1 MVELKSGLG
10 LFDVMNLVIGA
21 IVGADI
27 YIAAAFGAGYLGP
40 ASLIAWI
47 IAGIMAIIIALSFA
61 ECSSIL
67 PRVGGPYAYVKEAFG
82 DFWGFLAGWSL
93 IIAEWSAIAVFPLAF
108 VAYLTY
114 FYHSMPQSIQIL
126 IKVLFVLFLTV
137 INLLGARQGGKLN
150 DILTILKIAPII
162 LFTIIG
168 IAYFIIKPSLLIT
181 HLTPFVPL
189 GFGNIGN
196 ALVLIFWAYVG
207 FELVTIPSDEIID
220 PKRTIPLAIGVG
232 MAVITVF
239 YFLTNFVVVGAVP
252 WMELSTS
259 SAPLTLAGYAI
270 IGSVGA
276 IILSVGALFSISGSD
291 EAGILCSARIPYAMA
306 GDGLLPHFFAKIH
319 PKYNTPYISL
329 IIQNT
334 ITLIAAIFGTISQ
347 LIILSVFTILFCYLL
362 TCLSVFPLRK
372 NLGGGIKLPT
382 IIPVLGIIIIIY
394 MITQTALNQ
403 IMIGTILILLGIPIY
418 LKYAPKTQIKTVKR
432 DIELCRGY
440 CKTCVRACC
449 RRLPSQ
455 EPFLAHVIWHLRN
468 FVKRI

>member
-1 MVELKSGLG
+1 MAELKGGLG

-47 IAGIMAIIIALSFA
+47 IAGVMAIIIALSFA

-67 PRVGGPYAYVKEAFG
+67 PRVGGPYAYVREAFG
-82 DFWGFLAGWSL
+82 DFWGFLTGWSL

-114 FYHSMPQSIQIL
+114 FYHDMPQSIQIL
-126 IKVLFVLFLTV
+126 IKVLFVLFLTF

-150 DILTILKIAPII
+150 DILTILKIAPIL

-168 IAYFIIKPSLLIT
+168 IAYFIIKPALLVT
-181 HLTPFVPL
+181 HLTPFAPL
-189 GFGNIGN
+189 GFGGLGS
-196 ALVLIFWAYVG
+196 ALILIFWAYVG
-207 FELVTIPSDEIID
+207 FELVTIPSDDIIN
-220 PKRTIPLAIGVG
+220 PKKTIPLAIGVG

-239 YFLTNFVVVGAVP
+239 YFITNFVVVGAVP

-259 SAPLTLAGYAI
+259 SAPLTLAGYAL

-306 GDGLLPHFFAKIH
+306 GDGLLPHFFAKVH

-334 ITLIAAIFGTISQ
+334 VTLIAAIFGTISQ

-362 TCLSVFPLRK
+362 TCISVFPLRK
-372 NLGGGIKLPT
+372 NLGGGIKIPR

-394 MITQTALNQ
+394 MITQTAPNQ

-418 LKYAPKTQIKTVKR
+418 LKYVPRTQIKTVRR
-432 DIELCRGY
+432 DIEFCTGY
-440 CKTCVRACC
+440 CKTCFRACC

-455 EPFLAHVIWHLRN
+455 EPFLAHVLWHLRN
-468 FVKRI
+468 FIKRI

>member
-1 MVELKSGLG
+1 
-10 LFDVMNLVIGA
+10 
-21 IVGADI
+21 
-27 YIAAAFGAGYLGP
+27 
-40 ASLIAWI
+40 
-47 IAGIMAIIIALSFA
+47 
-61 ECSSIL
+61 
-67 PRVGGPYAYVKEAFG
+67 
-82 DFWGFLAGWSL
+82 
-93 IIAEWSAIAVFPLAF
+93 
-108 VAYLTY
+108 
-114 FYHSMPQSIQIL
+114 MPQLIQIL
-126 IKVLFVLFLTV
+126 IKILFVLFLTV

-189 GFGNIGN
+189 GFGSIGG

-239 YFLTNFVVVGAVP
+239 YFITNFVVVGAVP

-270 IGSVGA
+270 MGSVGA

-306 GDGLLPHFFAKIH
+306 GDGLLPHFFAKVH

-329 IIQNT
+329 LIQNT

-372 NLGGGIKLPT
+372 NLGGGIKLPR

-394 MITQTALNQ
+394 MITQTAINQ

-455 EPFLAHVIWHLRN
+455 EPFLAHVIWHFRN